1 MSNLIQQIEKGTA
14 RAGSQRALAERVG
27 VPATHISGFKNGR
40 PCSARTRVLIADE
53 IDDDIATA
61 ALEGL
66 YETAKRTG
74 DTAYANALRKALHR
88 IHGILDSL
96 FIRRRQVRT

>member
-1 MSNLIQQIEKGTA
+1 MSNLIQQIEQGTTL
-14 RAGSQRALAERVG
+14 AGNQRAFAERVG

-40 PCSARTRVLIADE
+40 PCSARVRVLIADE
-53 IDDDIATA
+53 TDHDIATA

-74 DTAYANALRKALHR
+74 DTAYAKALKKALSHV
-88 IHGILDSL
+88 HGFVDS
-96 FIRRRQVRT
+96 